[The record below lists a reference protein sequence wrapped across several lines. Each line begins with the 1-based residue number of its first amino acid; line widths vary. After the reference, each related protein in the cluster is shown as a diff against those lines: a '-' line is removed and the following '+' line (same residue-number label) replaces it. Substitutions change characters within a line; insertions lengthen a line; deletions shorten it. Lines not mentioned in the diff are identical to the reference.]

1 MSEHLDVDKP
11 LSVADAFQAL
21 NLQCRRY
28 AALTI
33 ADKDHDMK
41 GCFTH
46 VPLAET
52 VKAVEYVCKEFADM
66 GLLIAHVPRKHRSS
80 RPVLGH
86 NVAGAGYIP
95 IDLHILPGYA
105 HHHGK
110 FSFAWLGNKLQR
122 QIDGLPMGSAFS
134 VFLQRCWAVFRE
146 LYFSRNHDNVTLQ
159 DRA

>member
-1 MSEHLDVDKP
+1 MLCRAGVWALGQLDVSEHLDVDKP

-21 NLQCRRY
+21 NFQCQRH

-46 VPLAET
+46 VHPAET

-110 FSFAWLGNKLQR
+110 FSFAWLGL
-122 QIDGLPMGSAFS
+122 A
-134 VFLQRCWAVFRE
+134 
-146 LYFSRNHDNVTLQ
+146 
-159 DRA
+159 